1 MNIQALFAVHK
12 KILSAMELFE
22 EFIIFDVLFDV
33 RPVRINLEK
42 KNYAIWKDFLDF
54 YWNDVPNDV

>member
-1 MNIQALFAVHK
+1 
-12 KILSAMELFE
+12 MELFE

-42 KNYAIWKDFLDF
+42 KNYAI
-54 YWNDVPNDV
+54 